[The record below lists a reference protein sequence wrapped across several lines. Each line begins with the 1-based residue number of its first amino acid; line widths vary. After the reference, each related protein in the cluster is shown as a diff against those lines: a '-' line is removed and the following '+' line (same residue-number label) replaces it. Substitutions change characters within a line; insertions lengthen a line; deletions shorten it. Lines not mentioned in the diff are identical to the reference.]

1 MSHSLTCS
9 QTVSGSGLAT
19 TSGSSSHTSS
29 ALISLSDESAGI
41 GVTRLD
47 VPTIDV
53 SAVKAMVLSSDQD
66 VTIVSNG
73 LQAEKATVLGA
84 CTGNGNAT
92 VIVTAVGLS
101 GTPRTVSVAIISG
114 DSAATVGGKIRTALG
129 AVSQITDF
137 FTVGGSGAEVIL
149 TRLTST
155 ATDSTFNIS
164 IANGTSTGLTSAP
177 TSSPSAGAG
186 NNSISLLADLPYVW
200 NEDSYHSN
208 VFTVDISSLT
218 ITAAAAAT
226 INLRAVQDASP

>member
-19 TSGSSSHTSS
+19 TSGSSAHTAS

-66 VTIVSNG
+66 VTVVSNG

-101 GTPRTVSVAIISG
+101 GTPRTVSVAILSG

-186 NNSISLLADLPYVW
+186 DDSISLLADLPYVW
-200 NEDSYHSN
+200 NEDSYHDN
-208 VFTVDISSLT
+208 LFAADISSLT

>member
-19 TSGSSSHTSS
+19 TSGSSSHTAS

-73 LQAEKATVLGA
+73 LQAETATVLGA

-92 VIVTAVGLS
+92 VIVTAVGLA
-101 GTPRTVSVAIISG
+101 GTPLSNSVAILSA
-114 DSAATVGGKIRTALG
+114 DSAATVGGKIRVALALVAAITA
-129 AVSQITDF
+129 DF
-137 FTVGGSGAEVIL
+137 TISGSGAEVIL
-149 TRLTST
+149 TKIVDE

-186 NNSISLLADLPYVW
+186 DDSISLLADLPYVW